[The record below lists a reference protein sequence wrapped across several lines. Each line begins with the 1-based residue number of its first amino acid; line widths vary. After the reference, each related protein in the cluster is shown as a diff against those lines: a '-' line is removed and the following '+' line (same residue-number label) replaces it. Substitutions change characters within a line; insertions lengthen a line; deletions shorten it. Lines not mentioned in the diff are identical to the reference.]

1 MKIEGKVMT
10 RLSKIVF
17 ALAVVALVPTTVA
30 AKSGTIRGPYVGCVT
45 DSLLDEFVGAA
56 GEKDYQQMNALLNR
70 ICFNIEGRRY
80 STVDVGFF
88 TSEIRIYTEGGSV
101 VLFTVN
107 EALR

>member
-1 MKIEGKVMT
+1 MT
-10 RLSKIVF
+10 RLFKIVF
-17 ALAVVALVPTTVA
+17 ALAVVALVPTTVT

-45 DSLLDEFVGAA
+45 ESELDEFVGAA

-70 ICFNIEGRRY
+70 VCFNIDGRRY
-80 STVDVGFF
+80 STIDVSW
-88 TSEIRIYTEGGSV
+88 TISKIRIYAEGGSV